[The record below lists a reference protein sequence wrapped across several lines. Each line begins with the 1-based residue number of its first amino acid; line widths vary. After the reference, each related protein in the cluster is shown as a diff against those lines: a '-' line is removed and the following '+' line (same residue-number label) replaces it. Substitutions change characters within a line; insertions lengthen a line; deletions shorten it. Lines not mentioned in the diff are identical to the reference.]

1 MSDAFKFDCEL
12 RKRAG
17 TGGSR
22 AVRRDG
28 WVPAVLYGG
37 DKEPVNIKLR
47 YNQVLKAYQTN
58 RLIDV
63 LSIIN
68 VKDTNEEQQVIGR
81 DIQVDPVKDLPMHV
95 DLMRVD
101 AKTRVTV
108 NVPMHFLNQETCP
121 GLKAGGVLN
130 IVRHEVEVIAS
141 ATAIPEALEADLS
154 SSEVGDTIHI
164 SAVTL
169 PKGVEL
175 TITDRDFTVATI
187 AAPSAMR
194 SSESEEG
201 EEETPETEVINEK
214 SDDDEGDE

>member
-1 MSDAFKFDCEL
+1 
-12 RKRAG
+12 
-17 TGGSR
+17 
-22 AVRRDG
+22 
-28 WVPAVLYGG
+28 
-37 DKEPVNIKLR
+37 
-47 YNQVLKAYQTN
+47 
-58 RLIDV
+58 
-63 LSIIN
+63 
-68 VKDTNEEQQVIGR
+68 
-81 DIQVDPVKDLPMHV
+81 
-95 DLMRVD
+95 MRVD